1 MNFIRKIEIMFAK
14 KIKNKWIIR
23 IEKGEELV
31 ATLVRFCE
39 EQHIQLGSIT
49 GIGATNQVKIGWFD
63 IRTKEY
69 LTKNMT
75 SDFEITS
82 LTGNISIKKDKI
94 LPHLHI
100 TLADSNF
107 QVLGGH
113 LFEAIIS
120 LTCEVIL
127 EEMIGNV
134 NRELDPDTGLYLLNL

>member
-39 EQHIQLGSIT
+39 EKNIQLGSIT

-69 LTKNMT
+69 LTKNIT

-82 LTGNISIKKDKI
+82 ISGNISMKKDKI
-94 LPHLHI
+94 
-100 TLADSNF
+100 F
-107 QVLGGH
+107 
-113 LFEAIIS
+113 IS
-120 LTCEVIL
+120 I
-127 EEMIGNV
+127 
-134 NRELDPDTGLYLLNL
+134 